1 MKVPVAMSIWVAA
14 NNKENEFQFFLLLK
28 LLFRHGKMELTP
40 IEIQALQS
48 ILGLKQKKSVINL
61 FERVIQLGWIRKNE
75 KTGYY
80 IIKSFD
86 KLRIENLWESR
97 ISTLITLSDLNHLNA
112 HIGASLYTYLH
123 KIFWHKVRR
132 EKSVRL
138 KGCTFHFLSL
148 TFNYLNQSAPI
159 ATTGVESL
167 YNISKSKA
175 SRLKLSASKFKL
187 IEVQKNYIKQDYSE
201 AEIKIMIKYDLIP
214 AYVSK
219 YNDSFFLQS
228 IDLIT
233 PKISLYKRCSL
244 GT

>member
-14 NNKENEFQFFLLLK
+14 NNKENELQFFLLLK

-48 ILGLKQKKSVINL
+48 ILGFKQKKSVINL

-123 KIFWHKVRR
+123 KIFWRKVRR
-132 EKSVRL
+132 EKSVHI
-138 KGCTFHFLSL
+138 KGSTYHFLSP
-148 TFNYLNQSAPI
+148 TFNYLNQLAPI
-159 ATTGVESL
+159 ATTGVQSL

-175 SRLKLSASKFKL
+175 SRLKIAALKKDL
-187 IEVQKNYIKQDYSE
+187 IEVKKNLLLQDFSE
-201 AEIKIMIKYDLIP
+201 TEIKLMIKFEMIP
-214 AYVSK
+214 KHVIK
-219 YNDSFFLQS
+219 IKGSFYLQS